1 MAPKKVAVA
10 ATKTSAS
17 KTTTQEKS
25 TKPTAQS
32 TTKKETRG
40 DMSVTAPKAVEKTT
54 STARVTATNKN
65 KRKAEEHE
73 DGELNLTKTTKRH
86 HDSDAASSL
95 PKRGAGRPR
104 KATTPAEETETVTK
118 LKDEKPKKAAPPVK
132 KPKAILNHAPT
143 QRLNVYVFGA
153 NSGGELGLG
162 RGSTSENVT
171 RPRLNPNLSAE
182 SVGIVQLATGG
193 MHCAALTHDNKILTW
208 GVNDMGALGR
218 DTIWEGG
225 MVDMKDD
232 KDDAGSDSDTSESA
246 INPREATP
254 TAILASDFPEGIVF
268 TQVAAGDNATFALT
282 EDGLV
287 YGWGS
292 FRGNDGILGFSP
304 TEPNLQARPVLI
316 QNLKKVTKLVVGS
329 NHVLALT
336 ASGAL
341 FSWGAGEQ
349 NQLGRRIVERTR
361 LGGLI
366 PRQFGFAKGIVDMGA
381 GAHHSFAIHK
391 NGKVYGWG
399 LNSYGETGIDDH
411 AGENEATILKPTVV
425 ESLSTHGKI
434 TCISGGNHHTV
445 AVTEQGVCLAWGR
458 IDAFGTGL
466 KIKELPPDDVIFDD
480 NGKARILTVAT
491 PIPGLDAAFVA
502 AGSDHSIAVT
512 KDGKAY
518 SWGFSA
524 DYQTGLGKDDDVEC
538 ATLIDNTAIRGKHL
552 TWAGAGGQYS
562 VLAGEAAT
570 LANGDT

>member
-1 MAPKKVAVA
+1 MAPKKGAV
-10 ATKTSAS
+10 T
-17 KTTTQEKS
+17 
-25 TKPTAQS
+25 
-32 TTKKETRG
+32 TTKKVVPKIITKDKGTKTKVNAPSKSATRG
-40 DMSVTAPKAVEKTT
+40 ESSAAAPGNDEKTT

-65 KRKAEEHE
+65 KRKAEADE
-73 DGELNLTKTTKRH
+73 GGQLNGTKTTKLH

-95 PKRGAGRPR
+95 PKPRGRPR
-104 KATTPAEETETVTK
+104 KATTPGETTGTVH
-118 LKDEKPKKAAPPVK
+118 PVK
-132 KPKAILNHAPT
+132 KSKIVLNVAPT

-171 RPRLNPNLSAE
+171 RPRLNPNLPAD
-182 SVGIVQLATGG
+182 SVGVVQLATGG

-218 DTIWEGG
+218 DTTWDGG

-232 KDDAGSDSDTSESA
+232 KDDSGSDDDASESA

-254 TAILASDFPEGIVF
+254 TAILASDFPEGTVF

-282 EDGLV
+282 EEGLV

-304 TEPNLQARPVLI
+304 TEGNLQARPVLI
-316 QNLKKVTKLVVGS
+316 KNLKNVTKLVAGS

-341 FSWGAGEQ
+341 YSWGAGEQ

-361 LGGLI
+361 LGGLV
-366 PRQFGFAKGIVDMGA
+366 PRQFGFAKNIVDMGA

-391 NGKVYGWG
+391 NGSVYAWG
-399 LNSYGETGIDDH
+399 LNSYGETGIDEH
-411 AGENEATILKPTVV
+411 AGESEATILKPTVV
-425 ESLSTHGKI
+425 ESLSGHGKI
-434 TCISGGNHHTV
+434 ISISGGNHHTV
-445 AVTEQGVCLAWGR
+445 AVTEEGMCLTWGR

-466 KIKELPPDDVIFDD
+466 KIKDLPAEDVILDD

-491 PIPGLDAAFVA
+491 PIPGLNVAFAA
-502 AGSDHSIAVT
+502 AGSDHSIAIT

-524 DYQTGLGKDDDVEC
+524 DYQTGLGNDDDVEC
-538 ATLIDNTAIRGKHL
+538 ATLIDNTAVRGKHL

-562 VLAGEAAT
+562 VLAGVAAPMT
-570 LANGDT
+570 NGDAH